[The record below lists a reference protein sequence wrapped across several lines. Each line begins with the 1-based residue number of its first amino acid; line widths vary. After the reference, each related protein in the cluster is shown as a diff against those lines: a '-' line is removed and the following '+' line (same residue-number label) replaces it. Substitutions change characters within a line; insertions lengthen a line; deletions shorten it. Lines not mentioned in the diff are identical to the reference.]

1 MGLHPLKAREGSI
14 QPIRLVHPPG
24 RAPFLGYHGTHPVAQ
39 GSAPMR
45 PTKLFLAMSAL
56 WGLLLVWLLFVPGG
70 LDVGAQGVSSVSSQ

>member
-1 MGLHPLKAREGSI
+1 
-14 QPIRLVHPPG
+14 
-24 RAPFLGYHGTHPVAQ
+24 
-39 GSAPMR
+39 MR